1 MATIFI
7 HGLGQTPASW
17 EKTTNGLDSATD
29 TYCPNLSKLL
39 INKEINYS
47 NLYKAFCEYCDKIS
61 GTINLCGLSLGAIL
75 ALQYTLEHPG
85 KIDSLVLIAAQYQM
99 PKKLLAFQNVLF
111 KFMPKKIFVGMGF
124 GKKEFIALSKSMM
137 NIDLSKELKKIKCP
151 VLLLCGEKDHT
162 NKKAAVGL
170 SKEIKGSKLMYIENS
185 GHEVNIDN
193 PEKLANVLNE
203 FFASYF

>member
-1 MATIFI
+1 
-7 HGLGQTPASW
+7 
-17 EKTTNGLDSATD
+17 
-29 TYCPNLSKLL
+29 
-39 INKEINYS
+39 
-47 NLYKAFCEYCDKIS
+47 
-61 GTINLCGLSLGAIL
+61 
-75 ALQYTLEHPG
+75 
-85 KIDSLVLIAAQYQM
+85 
-99 PKKLLAFQNVLF
+99 
-111 KFMPKKIFVGMGF
+111 MGF